1 MPRKAFVADLQGAS
15 QSFTTANISHIRAGE
30 DDGQVVFDHERDGCR
45 TEIVALV
52 PDLGDY
58 PQTHSYM
65 FFTNSDH
72 VPQAVS
78 KIIDQMPD
86 CAHLRVSDML
96 SKVAK
101 VINKSTVGSKANPV
115 DLEGQAEDGMDL
127 DPESGSDLQDAEPDD
142 AYDSD
147 DEAWSTKPARPRL
160 ATANNASP
168 ITTASARVQKVRMRE
183 DLRHAKDAGFRVSII
198 GSLAEGAREG
208 FLLLSIRVAKLDIS
222 EEALDAWGME
232 PKQYLM
238 ILLRYTS
245 GYQSLDDLV
254 GSTVNGIQFRVGLC
268 NHYKV
273 DAEEAVEAFAK
284 VEVGSNVRRRS
295 DRVSI
300 NEKQKINRLFIGGPV
315 EELLNARLIPL
326 LKYRMGMGFAWQG
339 AEDFFTDFQGR
350 NLENDAPDPKYW
362 APEEPRKGIAHQD
375 HLLGTH
381 TQKSLP
387 LVAMQFTLRHLVR
400 CTEFCL
406 VCHCK
411 VEADFEALKPYVCSK
426 PLCLYQYMNLGFGP
440 SIEHEITSQPY
451 VVDLLIS
458 FCYASAKAQRMKYLP
473 TGLALMVPPPE
484 AIPECQT
491 TRVQSRHPYMTNRE
505 PQSDTVKANNA
516 SKKYEPYSAKID
528 IEQLELLFPNGVKR
542 PPIHVGSWVAIHI
555 ENSIE
560 PRFYC
565 RVIECIY
572 PIVRLAKMV
581 QPPSKAVTE
590 DNPRSD
596 YRTPAAS
603 PTPPPKTSMATKETY
618 QDVDF
623 VIFDQNFDALDTG
636 GKCSTML
643 LLLETLPSV
652 TEMKAFLLSRGGQE
666 ATLRQWV
673 DRIPPAALSLLRWII
688 ASNRSCIVQVDNFD
702 ARDRKSEE
710 RVSGMAGWMQFRF
723 AQGAPD
729 KEQRFVTS
737 MRETTA
743 EFNFPT
749 LFAWHGSPLYNW
761 HGIVREGLHFEQTD
775 HGRAYGHGVYHAM
788 DASTSIG
795 YTGAMWPGGRNSTM
809 NGQWPNSQ
817 LKISAAL
824 ALNEIINA
832 PEQFVHSSGSN
843 SNILVI
849 AQLDWIQTR
858 YLFVQCNVDGW
869 QTTEANPTQLYEQD
883 PKRHP
888 RGMKNESIQLPIT
901 AVSKARRPQTTK
913 PDQPVS
919 KKIKIDL
926 TAEDAA
932 DIVSDE
938 TDMEDIAIFFSD
950 AEEEPQAEGGTQ
962 DPKSQA
968 SSSALATRD
977 PSMTNFD
984 PGSLDTSTL
993 TLLDPPSYATPIATK
1008 SLQRELQS
1016 TLKIQNNTP
1025 HHQLGWYINPDL
1037 ITNVY
1042 QWIVELHSFDKTLP
1056 LAKDMTDRKINSIV
1070 IEVRFGAA
1078 YPMSPPFIRVLRP
1091 RFRSFAQGGGGHVTA
1106 GGALCME
1113 LLTNSGWSAVSSID
1127 SVLLQVRLAISST
1140 EPPARLAPSA
1150 GAAAGAGSARS
1161 GKADY
1166 GVGEAVEAFVRAC
1179 QMHGWEVPRDFREN
1193 YLGGRTAGV

>member
-1 MPRKAFVADLQGAS
+1 MPRKAFVADLQEAS
-15 QSFTTANISHIRAGE
+15 RSVTFANISHIRAGE
-30 DDGQVVFDHERDGCR
+30 DDGQVVFDHECDGCR

-72 VPQAVS
+72 VPQTVS
-78 KIIDQMPD
+78 MIIDQMPD

-101 VINKSTVGSKANPV
+101 VVNKSTVGSRANPV

-127 DPESGSDLQDAEPDD
+127 DPESGSDQQESEPDD
-142 AYDSD
+142 TYDSD
-147 DEAWSTKPARPRL
+147 DEAWSSKPARPRL
-160 ATANNASP
+160 ANTNNASR
-168 ITTASARVQKVRMRE
+168 ITTANARAQKLRMRE

-198 GSLAEGAREG
+198 GSLVDGAREG
-208 FLLLSIRVAKLDIS
+208 FLVLSIRVAKLDIS
-222 EEALDAWGME
+222 EEALDAWGIE
-232 PKQYLM
+232 PKQYFAL
-238 ILLRYTS
+238 LLRYTS
-245 GYQSLDDLV
+245 GYQSLDDLI
-254 GSTVNGIQFRVGLC
+254 GSAVSGIQFRVGLLD
-268 NHYKV
+268 HYKV
-273 DAEEAVEAFAK
+273 NAEEAVEAFAK
-284 VEVGSNVRRRS
+284 VEVGGNIRKRS
-295 DRVSI
+295 DRESI
-300 NEKQKINRLFIGGPV
+300 EGKQKINRLFIGGPI
-315 EELLNARLIPL
+315 EELLTARLIPL

-339 AEDFFTDFQGR
+339 AEDFFNDFQGL
-350 NLENDAPDPKYW
+350 NLENDVPDPKYW
-362 APEEPRKGIAHQD
+362 APEEPRKGIAYQD
-375 HLLGTH
+375 HLLGNQTR
-381 TQKSLP
+381 KSFP
-387 LVAMQFTLRHLVR
+387 LIAMQYTLRHLVR

-406 VCHCK
+406 ICHCK
-411 VEADFEALKPYVCSK
+411 VEANFEALKPYVCSK

-440 SIEHEITSQPY
+440 SIEHEIISQPY

-458 FCYASAKAQRMKYLP
+458 FCYASARAQRIKYLP
-473 TGLALMVPPPE
+473 TGMALMVPPPD

-491 TRVQSRHPYMTNRE
+491 SRVQPRHPYMSTPNVDS
-505 PQSDTVKANNA
+505 QSDTNNA
-516 SKKYEPYSAKID
+516 SQKYESYSAKID

-542 PPIHVGSWVAIHI
+542 PPIHVGSWIAIHI

-565 RVIECIY
+565 RVIECMY
-572 PIVRLAKMV
+572 PIFRLAKIV
-581 QPPSKAVTE
+581 QPPSKTVTE
-590 DNPRSD
+590 DNLRSG

-603 PTPPPKTSMATKETY
+603 PTPPPKTPMTTKETY

-623 VIFDQNFDALDTG
+623 VIFDQNFDALNTG

-643 LLLETLPSV
+643 MLLETLPSV
-652 TEMKAFLLSRGGQE
+652 TQMKAFLLSKGGQE
-666 ATLRQWV
+666 VTLRQWV
-673 DRIPPAALSLLRWII
+673 DRIPPAALGLLRWII
-688 ASNRSCIVQVDNFD
+688 ASNRSWIVQVDDFD
-702 ARDRKSEE
+702 VYSRKSEE
-710 RVSGMAGWMQFRF
+710 RVSGMPGWMQFRF

-737 MRETTA
+737 VRETTA
-743 EFNFPT
+743 ESKFPT

-795 YTGAMWPGGRNSTM
+795 YTGALWPGGRNTMM
-809 NGQWPNSQ
+809 NGHWPNSQ
-817 LKISAAL
+817 LKITGAL

-832 PEQFVHSSGSN
+832 PEHFVHSSGSN
-843 SNILVI
+843 ANILVI

-888 RGMKNESIQLPIT
+888 RGMKNESIKLPIT

-919 KKIKIDL
+919 KKVKIDL

-932 DIVSDE
+932 DLVSDE
-938 TDMEDIAIFFSD
+938 TDMEDLAIFFSD
-950 AEEEPQAEGGTQ
+950 AEEEPQVKEGTQ
-962 DPKSQA
+962 DLIPQA
-968 SSSALATRD
+968 SSGQATRD
-977 PSMTNFD
+977 PPMTAFE

-993 TLLDPPSYATPIATK
+993 TLLNPPSYATPIATK

-1016 TLKIQNNTP
+1016 TLRIQNSTP

-1037 ITNVY
+1037 ISNVY

-1056 LAKDMTDRKINSIV
+1056 LAKDMTDRQINSIV
-1070 IEVRFGAA
+1070 IEVRFGAS

-1140 EPPARLAPSA
+1140 EPPARLTP
-1150 GAAAGAGSARS
+1150 GTGAGSVGR
-1161 GKADY
+1161 ADY